1 MTRLSHKDIDTITSD
16 LAQYN
21 NQLIAST
28 GSGLFDIACCCH
40 GCDPVLLS
48 QKAETFSMQVI
59 PVTAGIGVITEFSET
74 VAGILRFLG
83 FKAEVAP
90 FADVTGL
97 AHAVDNKVDGVFLA
111 DDATFMALHSGTF
124 SRLDNSIVTGQMYA
138 TVLDMM
144 GRAFPELGALVI
156 GCGPVGC
163 CAAAHLL
170 GLGRR
175 VALFDVNMSSAK
187 KAQHKLLLDFVGS
200 EDLSKSLDVITDLER
215 GVQEYDL
222 ILEATPAEAVLQDS
236 WITPSKKVAMP
247 GVPLGLSEYGAQIL
261 GTNLVHDKLELG
273 VAGMAVGLLNIAI
286 TKSRL

>member
-1 MTRLSHKDIDTITSD
+1 MTRLSHRDIDTITSD

-21 NQLIAST
+21 NHLMTST
-28 GSGLFDIACCCH
+28 GSGLFDIACCCC
-40 GCDPVLLS
+40 GCDPSLIS
-48 QKAETFSMQVI
+48 QKAKIFSMQVI

-83 FKAEVAP
+83 LKAEVAP

-111 DDATFMALHSGTF
+111 DDSTFMALHAGSF

-138 TVLDMM
+138 TVLDLM
-144 GRAFPELGALVI
+144 GRGVPDLGALVI

-163 CAAAHLL
+163 SAAAHLL

-175 VALFDVNMSSAK
+175 VALFDINNSSAK
-187 KAQHKLLLDFVGS
+187 DARKELLLGLAGS
-200 EDLSKSLDVITDLER
+200 DGLAGSLGVIDDLER

-222 ILEATPAEAVLQDS
+222 ILEATPAEAVLLDS
-236 WITPSKKVAMP
+236 WLTPNKKVAMP
-247 GVPLGLSEYGAQIL
+247 GVPLGLSEYGLEAL

-273 VAGMAVGLLNIAI
+273 VAGMAVGLLNIAM
-286 TKSRL
+286 TKNRL